1 MARLPPDLRFA
12 AALALLGVVMLSVSP
27 QVAVWLGIV
36 LVAAALTA
44 AQIEGQKQG
53 HTLIGD
59 LQQLFLGGN
68 P

>member
-1 MARLPPDLRFA
+1 
-12 AALALLGVVMLSVSP
+12 MLSVSP